1 MMKVIVMSAITK
13 KELARKN
20 KRLGFFV
27 FWVFFHVKF
36 KLMPNCPQIDA
47 GDPG

>member
-1 MMKVIVMSAITK
+1 MMKVIIMSAITK

-20 KRLGFFV
+20 KRLG
-27 FWVFFHVKF
+27 VFFTHVKF
-36 KLMPNCPQIDA
+36 KLILNCPQIDA